1 MSAQEA
7 KEKEAKD
14 VQAIRGKIEAATER
28 LNGIDTGATEVHLEG
43 EVKQLRNEL
52 RDMGIDVSKDSLY
65 YKYFQPLLNYHTKD
79 DAKDEATK
87 DLAKH
92 AIDEGFFKEAES
104 LIKTIRDPGY
114 KKEADDYF
122 KAHEPIKNCLLYTSD
137 AADDS

>member
-1 MSAQEA
+1 MSEREQR
-7 KEKEAKD
+7 EKSAKD
-14 VQAIRGKIEAATER
+14 IQTIRTKIEAATER

-43 EVKQLRNEL
+43 EVKQIKNEL
-52 RDMGIDVSKDSLY
+52 RDMGIDVSDGSLY

-92 AIDEGFFKEAES
+92 AIDEGFFKEAEQ

-114 KKEADDYF
+114 KKR
-122 KAHEPIKNCLLYTSD
+122 S
-137 AADDS
+137 